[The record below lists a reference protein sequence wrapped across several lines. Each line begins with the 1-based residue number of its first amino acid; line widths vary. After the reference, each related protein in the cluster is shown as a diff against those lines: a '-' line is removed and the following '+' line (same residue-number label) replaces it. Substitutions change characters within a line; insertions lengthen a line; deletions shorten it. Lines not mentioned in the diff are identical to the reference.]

1 MTEPI
6 AVPEKLSDLI
16 RLAIADG
23 RKLHQER
30 SDNYYPNHGVFHR
43 FMSHREDDY
52 FKEEPFGVC
61 HICLA
66 GGVMAGTL
74 QVPFGTMSPRNMS
87 PEWYKA
93 LIALD
98 YVRTGAYRMAL
109 NAFYTLDR
117 HYDLATWTRAEPV
130 NPTFQG
136 WDQFLDHL
144 DSLEAVAGFFEFNG
158 F

>member
-23 RKLHQER
+23 RKLYQER
-30 SDNYYPNHGVFHR
+30 AGEYYPNATIFHSDVVGDYYYQNEGV
-43 FMSHREDDY
+43 DA
-52 FKEEPFGVC
+52 C

-74 QVPFGTMSPRNMS
+74 NSDIMATLMPVDFNFAWT
-87 PEWYKA
+87 KA
-93 LIALD
+93 LRALD
-98 YVRTGAYRMAL
+98 YVRMGQYVNAL
-109 NAFYTLDR
+109 TEFYGPGQ
-117 HYDLATWTRAEPV
+117 YDDSDAWILTAPV
-130 NPTFQG
+130 SPRFEG

-144 DSLEAVAGFFEFNG
+144 DGLGFVVGFFQDNG
-158 F
+158 Y